1 MKFKNLKQ
9 IALFIK
15 GWFTGSTIFKYL
27 NREGQIVT
35 YHYVTKWSEIKYDV
49 LRDLIFIILGL
60 WLGIMIGVSCV
71 L

>member
-27 NREGQIVT
+27 NREG
-35 YHYVTKWSEIKYDV
+35 
-49 LRDLIFIILGL
+49 
-60 WLGIMIGVSCV
+60 
-71 L
+71 